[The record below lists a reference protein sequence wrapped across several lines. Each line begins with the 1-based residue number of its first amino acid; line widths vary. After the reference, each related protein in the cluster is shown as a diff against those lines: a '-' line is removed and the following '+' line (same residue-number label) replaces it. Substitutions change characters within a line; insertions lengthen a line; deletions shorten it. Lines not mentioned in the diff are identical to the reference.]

1 MDVHEIF
8 NDSYA
13 RCNQHPRFFEIFY
26 DLFCMKDDK
35 FRQMFANVDMQK
47 QITMLKASITIILL
61 APISDSARD
70 SIRFFGK
77 RHGPQGVGVSPLDY
91 DTWLDCLLETAHQCD
106 PHYTPDVEKAWRECF
121 WLGIEI
127 MKEECET

>member
-1 MDVHEIF
+1 MDIHEVF

-13 RCNQHPRFFEIFY
+13 RCNQHPRFFETFY
-26 DLFCMKDDK
+26 ELFCQKDDK
-35 FRQMFANVDMQK
+35 FRLMFANVDMHK

-61 APISDSARD
+61 APISDSARE

-91 DTWLDCLLETAHQCD
+91 DTWLDCLLETVHQCD
-106 PHYTPDVEKAWRECF
+106 PYYTPDVEKAWRECF

>member
-1 MDVHEIF
+1 MDIHEVF

-13 RCNQHPRFFEIFY
+13 RCNQHPRFFETFY
-26 DLFCMKDDK
+26 ELFCQKDDK
-35 FRQMFANVDMQK
+35 FRLMFANVDMHK

-61 APISDSARD
+61 APISDSARE

-77 RHGPQGVGVSPLDY
+77 RHGPQGIGVSPLDY
-91 DTWLDCLLETAHQCD
+91 DIWLDCLLETVHQCD
-106 PHYTPDVEKAWRECF
+106 PYYTPDVEKAWRECF

>member
-13 RCNQHPRFFEIFY
+13 RCNQHPRFFETFY
-26 DLFCMKDDK
+26 ELFCQKDDK
-35 FRQMFANVDMQK
+35 FRLMFANVDMQK

-61 APISDSARD
+61 APISDSARE

-77 RHGPQGVGVSPLDY
+77 RHGPQGIGVSPLDY
-91 DTWLDCLLETAHQCD
+91 DIWLDCLLETVHQCD
-106 PHYTPDVEKAWRECF
+106 PYYTPDVEKAWRECF